1 MTLSG
6 RRAEMQ
12 ALLAGVLAGLIALG
26 LIVISQA
33 FQPAPVKQPKR
44 GGTPDFDLTG
54 LMPWIAGQVVLTVI
68 VWIASGWPALGLGVG
83 ALVWVG
89 RLWLTA
95 SRERNHYHQVTEA
108 ISVWVDMVKDSLGGG
123 AGLSQAIES
132 TTPVA
137 PEAIRPAV
145 ARLASRQ
152 RTGSQSAA
160 LHEFG
165 ATLAHPT
172 SDLVVLALISASENQ
187 ARDLPKLLAKTAEQA
202 RSRNQAVMQI
212 ETERS
217 QLYAEARAMALSIAL
232 LGVVIAVIA
241 KDFLEP
247 YNRPTGQL
255 VLGVIMV
262 MVVGSAALLVQAGR
276 PQPERRLLA
285 VEGAS

>member
-1 MTLSG
+1 MASI
-6 RRAEMQ
+6 
-12 ALLAGVLAGLIALG
+12 LAGILAGTVALG
-26 LIVISQA
+26 LLVISQS
-33 FQPAPVKQPKR
+33 FRPAPVRRPKR
-44 GGTPDFDLTG
+44 GGTPEFNLAGLT
-54 LMPWIAGQVVLTVI
+54 PWIAAQVVITI
-68 VWIASGWPALGLGVG
+68 VVWVASGWPSLSIGVG
-83 ALVWVG
+83 AMVWVG
-89 RLWLTA
+89 RLWLVA
-95 SRERNHYHQVTEA
+95 NRERNHYHQTTEA
-108 ISVWVDMVKDSLGGG
+108 ISVWVDMVKDSLSGG

-160 LHEFG
+160 LQEFG

-187 ARDLPKLLAKTAEQA
+187 ARDLPKLLTKTAEQA

-217 QLYAEARAMALSIAL
+217 KLYAEARAMAISIGL
-232 LGVVIAVIA
+232 LGVVIAIIA
-241 KDFLEP
+241 RDFLDP
-247 YNRPTGQL
+247 YSRPVGQL
-255 VLGVIMV
+255 VLAVIMV
-262 MVVGSAALLVQAGR
+262 MVVGSAAMLVQAGR

-285 VEGAS
+285 VEGVS